1 MASELRDLARPTQ
14 PIYTI
19 GNPVS
24 ITRLQ
29 EQAQQ
34 QLTRAPQ
41 PLPGDPALLA
51 VGRLAWQKG
60 FDLLIEAFADYR
72 AVAPKAQLTIIGEGP
87 DRETLSTQAS
97 QYGLHTAVHL
107 PGESAAP
114 LAAML
119 SADIIIS
126 SSRYEGFSNV
136 LLEAMGLGKLVV
148 ATNVAGATRQLVI
161 DGKTGILADSSSG
174 PDLAR
179 ALRRSEQADTAQLSL
194 SAQHHV
200 ATNFD
205 LDLVVAQYERAIT
218 ETFERHD

>member
-1 MASELRDLARPTQ
+1 
-14 PIYTI
+14 
-19 GNPVS
+19 
-24 ITRLQ
+24 
-29 EQAQQ
+29 
-34 QLTRAPQ
+34 
-41 PLPGDPALLA
+41 
-51 VGRLAWQKG
+51 
-60 FDLLIEAFADYR
+60 
-72 AVAPKAQLTIIGEGP
+72 
-87 DRETLSTQAS
+87 
-97 QYGLHTAVHL
+97 
-107 PGESAAP
+107 
-114 LAAML
+114 ML

-205 LDLVVAQYERAIT
+205 LDLVVAQYVRAIT